1 MSLLDDN
8 LIETFDIRTLILNGL
23 DFFFNL
29 GLDNENKWGI
39 NYGATSSI
47 SNINSLS
54 DELAQFRIN
63 ARKSNIKCEV
73 LLDGDIP
80 NTREVMIGCDYMM
93 TNDIHRIKF
102 KLFPAWYT
110 VKNYK
115 IGNYKILSKEYYSI
129 YSAYYSY
136 SALAHYGDIL
146 LVKIDDII
154 NKFITEKH
162 YIKS

>member
-8 LIETFDIRTLILNGL
+8 LIETFDVRTLILNGL

-29 GLDNENKWGI
+29 DLNKEDKWGF
-39 NYGATSSI
+39 NYGASSI
-47 SNINSLS
+47 PSINSLS
-54 DELAQFRIN
+54 HELAQFRIN
-63 ARKSNIKCEV
+63 TRKSNIKCEV

-80 NTREVMIGCDYMM
+80 NTRTVMIGCDYMM

-110 VKNYK
+110 VKNCK
-115 IGNYKILSKEYYSI
+115 IGNYKLLSME
-129 YSAYYSY
+129 YYSY
-136 SALAHYGDIL
+136 SSLANYGDIL

>member
-8 LIETFDIRTLILNGL
+8 LIENFDIRTLILNGL

-29 GLDNENKWGI
+29 DLDKDGKWGF
-39 NYGATSSI
+39 NYEAPSI
-47 SNINSLS
+47 PSINSLS
-54 DELAQFRIN
+54 RELATFRIN
-63 ARKSNIKCEV
+63 TRKSDIKCKV
-73 LLDGDIP
+73 LLDDDIP

-110 VKNYK
+110 VKNCK
-115 IGNYKILSKEYYSI
+115 IGNYKILSMDYYT
-129 YSAYYSY
+129 Y
-136 SALAHYGDIL
+136 SALGNYEDIL

-154 NKFITEKH
+154 NKFITEKK
-162 YIKS
+162 YIH

>member
-29 GLDNENKWGI
+29 DLNKEDKWGI
-39 NYGATSSI
+39 NYGSSSSI
-47 SNINSLS
+47 PSINSLS
-54 DELAQFRIN
+54 HELAQFRIN
-63 ARKSNIKCEV
+63 TRKSNIKCEV

-80 NTREVMIGCDYMM
+80 NTRTVMIGCDYMM

-110 VKNYK
+110 VKNCK
-115 IGNYKILSKEYYSI
+115 IGNYKLLSME
-129 YSAYYSY
+129 YYSY
-136 SALAHYGDIL
+136 SSLANYGDIL

>member
-8 LIETFDIRTLILNGL
+8 LIETFDVRTLILNGL

-29 GLDNENKWGI
+29 DLNKEDKWGF
-39 NYGATSSI
+39 NYGASSI
-47 SNINSLS
+47 PSINSLS
-54 DELAQFRIN
+54 CELAQFRIN
-63 ARKSNIKCEV
+63 TRKSNIKCEV
-73 LLDGDIP
+73 ILDGDIP
-80 NTREVMIGCDYMM
+80 NTRTVMIGCDYMM

-110 VKNYK
+110 VKNCK
-115 IGNYKILSKEYYSI
+115 IGNYKLLSME
-129 YSAYYSY
+129 YYSY
-136 SALAHYGDIL
+136 STLANYGDIL